1 VYNSQK
7 YLVTMKTF
15 NKLQSKNIYTVLK
28 FGKTQPI
35 AVGTPVNTTM
45 FQ

>member
-1 VYNSQK
+1 MH
-7 YLVTMKTF
+7 LVTMKTF

-35 AVGTPVNTTM
+35 AVGHLLIQQCSN
-45 FQ
+45 